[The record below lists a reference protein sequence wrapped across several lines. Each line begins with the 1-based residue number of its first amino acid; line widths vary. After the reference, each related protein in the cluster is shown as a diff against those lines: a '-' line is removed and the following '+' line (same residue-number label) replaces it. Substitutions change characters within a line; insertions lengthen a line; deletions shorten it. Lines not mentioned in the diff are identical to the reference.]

1 MTKPIPDKAEVT
13 RISIRPG
20 SFLREAGAPF
30 LGTGC
35 SSKIIS
41 GAVLC
46 LAVILGVAPAAG
58 QNDGELRQCVAN
70 LQASLHGR
78 SILGPRGT
86 AAYIQ
91 ARGRLENQIGIT
103 EYDVLVSHCQAEIYR
118 RHANQLPQQ
127 PRTQTAKR
135 RR

>member
-1 MTKPIPDKAEVT
+1 MTSVNTIGLNRRQDCRMP
-13 RISIRPG
+13 
-20 SFLREAGAPF
+20 
-30 LGTGC
+30 
-35 SSKIIS
+35 SKIIS
-41 GAVLC
+41 GGVLC
-46 LAVILGVAPAAG
+46 LAVILDVAPAAA
-58 QNDGELRQCVAN
+58 QNDGELRQCVAD

-91 ARGRLENQIGIT
+91 AQRRLENQIGIT

-118 RHANQLPQQ
+118 RHANQPPKQ

>member
-1 MTKPIPDKAEVT
+1 M
-13 RISIRPG
+13 R
-20 SFLREAGAPF
+20 
-30 LGTGC
+30 
-35 SSKIIS
+35 SKIIS
-41 GAVLC
+41 RVIPC
-46 LAVILGVAPAAG
+46 LTVILGAAPAAA
-58 QNDGELRQCVAN
+58 QNDGELRQCVAD

-91 ARGRLENQIGIT
+91 AQRRLENQIGIT

-118 RHANQLPQQ
+118 RHANQPPKQ